1 MSFPLRLGP
10 QAVTTANAT
19 LGAAIPTGQV
29 ARITQIKVTQPA
41 GADAKTVVVAIGTT
55 ATAANII
62 AQIVLAAGVQNVA
75 DPGYNIPMAAGDQI
89 NVTQVGGTT
98 AQAVIEVGLAKDLI
112 A

>member
-19 LGAAIPTGQV
+19 LGAAIATGQV
-29 ARITQIKVTQPA
+29 ARIMQVKITQPA
-41 GADAKTVVVAIGTT
+41 AGDAKVVVLAIGTT

-62 AQIVLAAGVQNVA
+62 GQYTLVAGVQNIIEF
-75 DPGYNIPMAAGDQI
+75 PGIPLAAADQI

-98 AQAVIEVGLAKDLI
+98 ATAVIEVGLAKDLI

>member
-10 QAVTTANAT
+10 QAVTTSNAT
-19 LGAAIPTGQV
+19 LGAAIPAGQV
-29 ARITQIKVTQPA
+29 AKLKQIKITQPA
-41 GADAKTVVVAIGTT
+41 TGDAKVVVVAIGTT

-62 AQIVLAAGVQNVA
+62 GQFTLAAGVQNVA
-75 DPGYNIPMAAGDQI
+75 EFPGIPMAAGDQV

-98 AQAVIEVGLAKDLI
+98 AQAVIEVGIDKDLI